1 MKGASMTSALLHQ
14 ALLEVKREDDPLTR
28 ECALRKLLLE
38 AGIDPATVEDTNAAI
53 GKLECAVRS
62 RRATELGF
70 VYLGR

>member
-1 MKGASMTSALLHQ
+1 MKGASMTSALLHK
-14 ALLEVKREDDPLTR
+14 ALLEVKHEDDPLTR

-62 RRATELGF
+62 RCATELGF
-70 VYLGR
+70 VYLGQ